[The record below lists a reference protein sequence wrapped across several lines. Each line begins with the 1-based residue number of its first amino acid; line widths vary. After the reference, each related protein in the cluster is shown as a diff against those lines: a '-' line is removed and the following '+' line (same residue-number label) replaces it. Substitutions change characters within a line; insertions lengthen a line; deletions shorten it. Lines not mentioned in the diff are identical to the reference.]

1 MDDLPRSLIISQ
13 FLTIMSRRILS
24 RQAFSV
30 LSHNTHTSAYP
41 IALHI
46 RNNVRKSSTN
56 DYSKMPENDTPG
68 PGPNSESLP
77 HVSEEAAMVGKIMGD
92 KFAPDLSEGTP
103 VEEVRDAWR

>member
-1 MDDLPRSLIISQ
+1 
-13 FLTIMSRRILS
+13 
-24 RQAFSV
+24 
-30 LSHNTHTSAYP
+30 
-41 IALHI
+41 
-46 RNNVRKSSTN
+46 
-56 DYSKMPENDTPG
+56 MPENDTPG